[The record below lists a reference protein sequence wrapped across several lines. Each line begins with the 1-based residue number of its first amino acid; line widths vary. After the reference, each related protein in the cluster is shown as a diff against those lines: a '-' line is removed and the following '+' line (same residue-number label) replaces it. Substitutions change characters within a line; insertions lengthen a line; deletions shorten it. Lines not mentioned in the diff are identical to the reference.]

1 MESISLLTDLEQLPA
16 DRSSSR
22 LSHQEQVRT
31 LHETGL
37 VFGATEATAAV
48 SFAMWGLFD
57 AVNVDDG
64 LARAYA
70 EQYSGLAT
78 EHSLYEHWLEVTE
91 RGPDSANGFL
101 SGLKGKVAEF
111 EIVDVLESSGYSNVH
126 LAESATQPGWDISAV
141 DQGGVEVFWQVKT
154 GGIERAGEIQA
165 LMLDDPELH
174 FAVTSEI
181 YSRIADNS
189 PELLGQM
196 LDIGTD
202 FELVAGISDGMDTL
216 VSNLGIDVPD
226 GVTDILPYAAAIM
239 AGVRL
244 VYGALQ
250 TERQFRHIDRTERNK
265 VHVIQALTAMS
276 RIGVT
281 MVFSIAGGSAG
292 AAGGSMVPLVGN
304 LVGGVG
310 GMVGGAVM
318 GSYLN
323 QHLQPHVLEL
333 ALDMTG
339 LTHDDVFY
347 YKNKMAIDGAAYE
360 FQANTDELRLQLAQP
375 WLPHTTASH

>member
-1 MESISLLTDLEQLPA
+1 MESICLLTDLEQLPA
-16 DRSSSR
+16 DRSDIR
-22 LSHQEQVRT
+22 FSHQDQMRA
-31 LHETGL
+31 LHESGL
-37 VFGATEATAAV
+37 VLSATEATAAV

-57 AVNVDDG
+57 AINVDDG
-64 LARAYA
+64 LAQAYA
-70 EQYSGLAT
+70 QQYPGLAA
-78 EHSLYEHWLEVTE
+78 EHSLYEQWLELTE
-91 RGPDSANGFL
+91 RGPDSVHGFE
-101 SGLKGKVAEF
+101 SGLRGKLAEF
-111 EIVDVLESSGYSNVH
+111 ETVDVLESSGYSNVQ
-126 LAESATQPGWDISAV
+126 LAESANQPGWDISAV
-141 DQGGVEVFWQVKT
+141 DPKGVEVLWQVKSGT
-154 GGIERAGEIQA
+154 IERAGEIQA
-165 LMLDDPELH
+165 LMLDNPELQ
-174 FAVTSEI
+174 FALTGQI
-181 YSRIADNS
+181 YGRIAENS
-189 PELLGQM
+189 PELLEQM

-202 FELVAGISDGMDTL
+202 FELVEGISDGMETL

-226 GVTDILPYAAAIM
+226 GMADILPYSAAIM
-239 AGVRL
+239 AGARL

-250 TERQFRHIDRTERNK
+250 TERKFRHIDRTERNK

-281 MVFSIAGGSAG
+281 MVFSTAGFTAG

-347 YKNKMAIDGAAYE
+347 YKNKMAIDGTAYE

>member
-226 GVTDILPYAAAIM
+226 GVTDILPYAAGIM

-250 TERQFRHIDRTERNK
+250 TERQFKHIDLVYGALQTERQFKHIDRTERNK

-276 RIGVT
+276 RIGV
-281 MVFSIAGGSAG
+281 
-292 AAGGSMVPLVGN
+292 MVPLVGN

-347 YKNKMAIDGAAYE
+347 YKNKMAIDGAAYK

>member
-1 MESISLLTDLEQLPA
+1 M
-16 DRSSSR
+16 
-22 LSHQEQVRT
+22 
-31 LHETGL
+31 
-37 VFGATEATAAV
+37 
-48 SFAMWGLFD
+48 
-57 AVNVDDG
+57 
-64 LARAYA
+64 
-70 EQYSGLAT
+70 
-78 EHSLYEHWLEVTE
+78 
-91 RGPDSANGFL
+91 
-101 SGLKGKVAEF
+101 
-111 EIVDVLESSGYSNVH
+111 
-126 LAESATQPGWDISAV
+126 
-141 DQGGVEVFWQVKT
+141 EVFWQVKT